1 MVVGEMQYVGPAYIV
16 NGLAF
21 CSAGNVLMVTADAP

>member
-1 MVVGEMQYVGPAYIV
+1 MVLGDMQYVEPDYIV

-21 CSAGNVLMVTADAP
+21 CSVGNVLMVTVDAP